1 MRAFF
6 VILSLFVVVAFAG
19 SSFAVPPG
27 QTVEF
32 PDGAMGKVVFDGKLH
47 AEKAQ
52 KKCNDCHPAIF
63 QMKKGASKITVPMH
77 NEGKQFCFACHNES
91 GPFKAEGNCQKC
103 HKKEKPDAEK
113 PKAEQPGS
121 E

>member
-1 MRAFF
+1 MRAF
-6 VILSLFVVVAFAG
+6 VVMLSLFVIAVFAG

-32 PDGAMGKVVFDGKLH
+32 PDGAMGKVTFDGKLH

-52 KKCNDCHPAIF
+52 KKCNDCHTAIF
-63 QMKKGASKITVPMH
+63 QMKKGSADITVPMH
-77 NEGKQFCFACHNES
+77 NEGKQFCFACHNGS
-91 GPFKAEGNCQKC
+91 GGFKPEGNCQKC
-103 HKKEKPDAEK
+103 HKKEKPA
-113 PKAEQPGS
+113 AEQP